1 MRLKDSKLLLFQ
13 AQRTA
18 LPELLALLP
27 DAEPPTVLQVDGA
40 DTLAL
45 QALCHGAMTWQPLEA
60 LKHAGARGLMGG
72 RGERMLA
79 RSEERRVGK
88 ERVSTC
94 RSRWWQQSSKKKN

>member
-45 QALCHGAMTWQPLEA
+45 QALCHGAMTWQHLEA
-60 LKHAGARGLMGG
+60 LKHAGARGLMVVPVGRMMAGAPWRSDSLGLRLGEASGRERGG
-72 RGERMLA
+72 NDG
-79 RSEERRVGK
+79 
-88 ERVSTC
+88 C
-94 RSRWWQQSSKKKN
+94 

>member
-45 QALCHGAMTWQPLEA
+45 QALCHGAMTWQHLEA
-60 LKHAGARGLMGG
+60 LQHAG
-72 RGERMLA
+72 

-88 ERVSTC
+88 ECVSTC
-94 RSRWWQQSSKKKN
+94 RSRWYPYHSNKTDTCPNSNQKQH